1 MQSPNEPQQEQDATR
16 SLGIGMTIAAW
27 VVVIL
32 MLALLFDNIL
42 GQQRNPNRQV
52 QGIIRDD
59 GVRETLINRNHYG
72 HYITSGQINRQPVV
86 FLLDTG
92 ASDVSIPQSV
102 ADRLGLE
109 RGAEIRY
116 QTANGIITGYATTL
130 ESISVG
136 TITLHN
142 IRGSINP
149 HMDGDEILLGMSFL
163 RHLELV
169 QRDKQL
175 TLRLYPQ

>member
-1 MQSPNEPQQEQDATR
+1 MQAPNEPQQPERTIR
-16 SLGIGMTIAAW
+16 NLGLGMTIAAW
-27 VVVIL
+27 LVVML
-32 MLALLFDNIL
+32 MFTLLFTNIL
-42 GQQRNPNRQV
+42 SQQHNPNRQL
-52 QGIIRDD
+52 QGSIRDD
-59 GVRETLINRNHYG
+59 GVRETIINRNHYG
-72 HYITSGQINRQPVV
+72 HYVSSGMINRQAVV

-102 ADRLGLE
+102 AERLGLQ

-116 QTANGIITGYATTL
+116 QTANGIITGYATRL
-130 ESISVG
+130 DSITVG

-142 IRGSINP
+142 IRASINP
-149 HMDGDEILLGMSFL
+149 YMDGNEILLGMSFL

-169 QRDKQL
+169 QRNNTL

>member
-1 MQSPNEPQQEQDATR
+1 
-16 SLGIGMTIAAW
+16 MTIAAW
-27 VVVIL
+27 VVVML
-32 MLALLFDNIL
+32 MLVLLFDNIL
-42 GQQRNPNRQV
+42 GQQRNPNRHL
-52 QGIIRDD
+52 QGVIRDD
-59 GVRETLINRNHYG
+59 GVRETIINRNHYG
-72 HYITSGQINRQPVV
+72 HYISSGMINQRPVV

-92 ASDVSIPQSV
+92 ASDVSIPQAV
-102 ADRLGLE
+102 ADRLGLQ

-130 ESISVG
+130 DSVTVG

-149 HMDGDEILLGMSFL
+149 HMDDEEILLGMSFL